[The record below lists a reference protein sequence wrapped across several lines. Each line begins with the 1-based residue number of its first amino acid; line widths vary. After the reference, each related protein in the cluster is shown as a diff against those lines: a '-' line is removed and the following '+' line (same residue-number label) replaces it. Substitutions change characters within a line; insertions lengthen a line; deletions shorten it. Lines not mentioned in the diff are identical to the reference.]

1 MNTITIP
8 RNLIHEIRISSSA
21 RKYEK
26 LFPYFSRSTSLIKND
41 DLVVLSRREYESM
54 KSRMLPVFFL
64 KGKNAKDLDKRV
76 AEGLKEY
83 HQGKTETMESFLKKE
98 FPGLRKK

>member
-8 RNLIHEIRISSSA
+8 KNLIHEIRISSSA

-41 DLVVLSRREYESM
+41 DLVVLPRKEYEQLVSFWANAETIP
-54 KSRMLPVFFL
+54 KRTKTAIKKGFL
-64 KGKNAKDLDKRV
+64 EIAKGEFLTSKQVKNAL
-76 AEGLKEY
+76 GL
-83 HQGKTETMESFLKKE
+83 
-98 FPGLRKK
+98 